1 MLWQHWKRVRC
12 IMRRLRFWKRDS
24 RVEDAAQA
32 PVATKFGIRPRA
44 DLGISALPADPVLA
58 ARATALLA
66 RRDALVQ
73 ELLVAEEAV
82 ERDNQWRRQ
91 VALISEALVIVAR
104 ERAALADVRG
114 VPGETVPPLPVS
126 TISVSMDPAVTVRFR
141 IGETAL
147 VYAEDLDWAERGHQI
162 ARSDLHLEHG
172 EISALIPS
180 NFSPVQRSELA
191 RHLEGS
197 VFVFATDIRDRAL
210 NDEQLPV
217 GTLADLAKPSTQ
229 YGGWLDWAGQ
239 SPAAQARQL
248 DLNQL
253 HEEQERLEKERIHL
267 LDEEAKMIEA
277 IPVIR
282 RRFADVDHQLQA
294 LLNAT

>member
-1 MLWQHWKRVRC
+1 
-12 IMRRLRFWKRDS
+12 MRGLRFWKRDS
-24 RVEDAAQA
+24 PVEDGAEA

-44 DLGISALPADPVLA
+44 ECGISALPPDPELA
-58 ARATALLA
+58 VRATALLA
-66 RRDALVQ
+66 RRDALVH

-91 VALISEALVIVAR
+91 VALISEALESVAR
-104 ERAALADVRG
+104 DRAALADVRG
-114 VPGETVPPLPVS
+114 VPGAPVPPLPVS
-126 TISVSMDPAVTVRFR
+126 NMSVSLDPVATVRFQ

-180 NFSPVQRSELA
+180 DFSPVQRSELT
-191 RHLEGS
+191 RHLESS
-197 VFVFATDIRDRAL
+197 VFVFATDVRDRAL
-210 NDEQLPV
+210 NDEQLPL
-217 GTLADLAKPSTQ
+217 GTLVDLAEPSTE
-229 YGGWLDWAGQ
+229 YGGWLDWSGQ

-248 DLNQL
+248 DLYRL
-253 HEEQERLEKERIHL
+253 REEQDRLESEQTKL

-282 RRFADVDHQLQA
+282 RRLADAEQQLQA
-294 LLNAT
+294 LMKAR